1 MHKRRTFLKA
11 QAMLLASL
19 AIPGR
24 IRATAGAGS
33 AALTRPL
40 NTPDEAYW
48 KEVRARFPLDAER
61 IFLNNGTMGI
71 CPQPVLQ
78 AIHDSLDNT
87 CRNAIYGGGEK
98 EVLDALAPFVVAGT
112 DELAL
117 VHNVT
122 EAINIVAWGLPL
134 KKGDEVLMTKHE
146 HVGNALPWL
155 NRARVDGI
163 RIKTVD
169 LGATAAETLDNVNRA
184 IGKRTRAIAL
194 PHIPC
199 TIGQVLP
206 AKDICTLARSK
217 GLFTFIDGAHPPGM
231 LQVDL
236 HDIGCDFYA
245 SCSHKWMLAPQGT
258 AFLYVRKEMQDRL
271 EALFVGGYSDTGW
284 SMTQEVPAMKGL
296 APSAHRYFYG
306 TQSAALYK
314 GMEAAIAFQQL
325 IGRDHIEA
333 RVKALSGHLQQE
345 LLALGDGIEM
355 LTPQEDISRGAQV
368 AFRFRKKDTKAF
380 QDELNKRRIT
390 VRFVPENE
398 VNCLRISTHIYNSKD
413 DIGHFMEAVKF
424 WINA

>member
-1 MHKRRTFLKA
+1 
-11 QAMLLASL
+11 
-19 AIPGR
+19 
-24 IRATAGAGS
+24 
-33 AALTRPL
+33 
-40 NTPDEAYW
+40 
-48 KEVRARFPLDAER
+48 
-61 IFLNNGTMGI
+61 
-71 CPQPVLQ
+71 
-78 AIHDSLDNT
+78 
-87 CRNAIYGGGEK
+87 
-98 EVLDALAPFVVAGT
+98 
-112 DELAL
+112 
-117 VHNVT
+117 
-122 EAINIVAWGLPL
+122 
-134 KKGDEVLMTKHE
+134 
-146 HVGNALPWL
+146 
-155 NRARVDGI
+155 
-163 RIKTVD
+163 
-169 LGATAAETLDNVNRA
+169 VNRA
-184 IGKRTRAIAL
+184 IGKRTKAIAL

-245 SCSHKWMLAPQGT
+245 SCCHKWMLAPQGT

-296 APSAHRYFYG
+296 VPSAHRYFYG

-314 GMEAAIAFQQL
+314 GVEAAIAFQQL
-325 IGRDHIEA
+325 IGRDRIEA

-368 AFRFRKKDTKAF
+368 AFRFRRKDTKTF

-390 VRFVPENE
+390 VRYVPENE
-398 VNCLRISTHIYNSKD
+398 VNCLRISTHIYNSND

>member
-19 AIPGR
+19 ALPMR
-24 IRATAGAGS
+24 MRTEASTEM
-33 AALTRPL
+33 AALPAADGL
-40 NTPDEAYW
+40 PDEAYW
-48 KEVRARFPLDAER
+48 KEVRARFPLDSDR

-71 CPQPVLQ
+71 CPQPVLL
-78 AIHDSLDNT
+78 AVRDSFDNT
-87 CRNAIYGGGEK
+87 YRNAIYGGGEK
-98 EVLDALAPFVVAGT
+98 EVLDALAPFVGAGT

-184 IGKRTRAIAL
+184 IGKRTKAIAL

-206 AKDICTLARSK
+206 AKDICTLAKSK

-245 SCSHKWMLAPQGT
+245 SCCHKWMLAPQGT

-296 APSAHRYFYG
+296 IPNAHRYFYG

-314 GMEAAIAFQQL
+314 GVEAAIAFQQL
-325 IGRDHIEA
+325 IGRDRIEA
-333 RVKALSGHLQQE
+333 RVKALSGNLQQE

-368 AFRFRKKDTKAF
+368 AFRFRKKDTKTF

-390 VRFVPENE
+390 VRYVPENE
-398 VNCLRISTHIYNSKD
+398 VNCLRISTHIYNSND

>member
-19 AIPGR
+19 ALPVR
-24 IRATAGAGS
+24 LRAEAAADLAVLPAAGE
-33 AALTRPL
+33 L
-40 NTPDEAYW
+40 PDEAYW
-48 KEVRARFPLDAER
+48 KEVRARFPLDSDR
-61 IFLNNGTMGI
+61 IFLNNGAMGI

-78 AIHDSLDNT
+78 AVRDSFDNT
-87 CRNAIYGGGEK
+87 YRNAIYGGGEK
-98 EVLDALAPFVVAGT
+98 EVLDALAPFVGAGT

-184 IGKRTRAIAL
+184 IGKRTKAIAL

-245 SCSHKWMLAPQGT
+245 SCCHKWMLAPQGT

-284 SMTQEVPAMKGL
+284 SMIQEKPAMQGL
-296 APSAHRYFYG
+296 VPSAHRYFYG
-306 TQSAALYK
+306 TRSAALYK
-314 GMEAAIAFQQL
+314 GVEAAIAFQQL
-325 IGRDHIEA
+325 IGRDRIEA

-345 LLALGDGIEM
+345 LLALGDGIQM

-368 AFRFRKKDTKAF
+368 AFRFRRKDTKTF

-390 VRFVPENE
+390 VRYVPENE
-398 VNCLRISTHIYNSKD
+398 VNCLRISTHIYNSND